1 MADYDDVL
9 GSRAPQ
15 GGHTS
20 GSKADPAY
28 EHWCRPEP
36 KKEFPY
42 KTAEVDAYKEGK
54 KGMQDDTPGLK
65 RASNGG
71 VIGSQRGAIVPK
83 DSPHFQDT
91 SWGEYH
97 DINQF
102 DKEQEH
108 TYDGERNAPFDD

>member
-36 KKEFPY
+36 KKEFPFKNSSDQY
-42 KTAEVDAYKEGK
+42 KDK
-54 KGMQDDTPGLK
+54 KGGLQDDTPGLK
-65 RASNGG
+65 RAESGG
-71 VIGSQRGAIVPK
+71 VVGAQLGAVVPK
-83 DSPHFQDT
+83 NSPHFQDT
-91 SWGEYH
+91 GWGEY
-97 DINQF
+97 DNVNQW

-108 TYDGERNAPFDD
+108 TYPRSGEE